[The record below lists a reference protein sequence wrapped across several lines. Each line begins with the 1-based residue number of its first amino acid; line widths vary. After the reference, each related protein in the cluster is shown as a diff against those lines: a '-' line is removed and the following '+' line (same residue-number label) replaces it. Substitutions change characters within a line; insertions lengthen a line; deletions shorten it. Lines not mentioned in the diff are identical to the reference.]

1 MDLLEVV
8 PGREIGKLHVLE
20 KTGKLDGE
28 DLYICRDERGRNI
41 QFVESDIIAQAG
53 EAPEVVEE
61 EVVEEEVVEEEASPS
76 ADEAQSDEKTPPNG
90 ESEEEVQSKG
100 ESADETVVKADQEI
114 AGKGQ
119 EDNLDSLMDKPIN
132 DLEAQEIVAILIGK
146 YGDNPPDNLTVSGL
160 RKRLGKA
167 KKAQEAKSNEKKKK
181 GGK

>member
-1 MDLLEVV
+1 MELLEVV

-53 EAPEVVEE
+53 EVPEVVEE
-61 EVVEEEVVEEEASPS
+61 EISPS
-76 ADEAQSDEKTPPNG
+76 TDEAQGDEETPPNG

-100 ESADETVVKADQEI
+100 E
-114 AGKGQ
+114 Q
-119 EDNLDSLMDKPIN
+119 EDNLESLMSRPIE
-132 DLEAQEIVAILIGK
+132 DLEGQEIVTILIGV
-146 YGDNPPDNLTVSGL
+146 YGDNPPDDLTIEELRRRLEVAGKPEEKTPEKEVSREEVKTKKAG
-160 RKRLGKA
+160 A
-167 KKAQEAKSNEKKKK
+167 KKSPKKKKK